1 LESRRLRNEELYDL
15 YPSQNI
21 LRMIKTRKEGWGM
34 SHYAGEER
42 YCTCTVLVVKTEE
55 EILLV
60 RPRYRWENNIKMYRR
75 EVG

>member
-1 LESRRLRNEELYDL
+1 
-15 YPSQNI
+15 
-21 LRMIKTRKEGWGM
+21 M